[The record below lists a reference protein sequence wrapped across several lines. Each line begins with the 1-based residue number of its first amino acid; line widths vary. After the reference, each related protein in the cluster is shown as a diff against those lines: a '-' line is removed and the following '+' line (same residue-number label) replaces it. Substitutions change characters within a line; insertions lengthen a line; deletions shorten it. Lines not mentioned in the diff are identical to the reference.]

1 MSSVFDYIKKYDNS
15 FLEKELNEVDSLIF
29 SRFAYIKL
37 DGVISFD
44 EKMVLSDLYKKYI
57 SMELNSTD
65 KDTMRLF
72 EKLAGSKRYS
82 SLIVGNYLSSISDSL
97 EKQFGA
103 VTIYLPCDI
112 MYISFRGTDNTLVG
126 IKEDFNMT
134 YMPHVP
140 SQVESVKYLERVL
153 EENECRVILGGHS
166 KGGNM
171 AMYSASFCNPKYR
184 DRIVKIYN
192 NDGPG
197 FFDEILESDGY
208 KDNLSKIYTFVPQT
222 SIIGMLLYRKE
233 KYTVVKSRKSL
244 LMQHDLLSWE
254 IDGDKFVTLKS
265 VNKKCKYIDETMTAL
280 LDISKEERK
289 QFFDIF
295 YQILISTGAK
305 TVKELTNSKVKN
317 VREFLDSYKRLTDE
331 EKEVFIKVWKEL
343 IKLAKSNITHYLP
356 SIKKEKEKV

>member
-1 MSSVFDYIKKYDNS
+1 
-15 FLEKELNEVDSLIF
+15 
-29 SRFAYIKL
+29 
-37 DGVISFD
+37 
-44 EKMVLSDLYKKYI
+44 
-57 SMELNSTD
+57 
-65 KDTMRLF
+65 
-72 EKLAGSKRYS
+72 
-82 SLIVGNYLSSISDSL
+82 
-97 EKQFGA
+97 
-103 VTIYLPCDI
+103 
-112 MYISFRGTDNTLVG
+112 
-126 IKEDFNMT
+126 
-134 YMPHVP
+134 
-140 SQVESVKYLERVL
+140 
-153 EENECRVILGGHS
+153 
-166 KGGNM
+166 
-171 AMYSASFCNPKYR
+171 MYSASFCNPKYR